1 MKGKKSL
8 RTLLVAAAIACGAT
22 TATAEAALD
31 LQSRATL
38 RHERSTVTRMKADAR
53 TRTLGRD
60 TAKPATHI
68 AGFVK
73 LAEGAG
79 AESLTREGVEVL
91 AVRGGIALCAI
102 PMADV
107 ERIAELPAVQRVELS
122 REAQPL
128 MDQVRAITGADKIH
142 RGTELPQAYTG
153 RGVVTGIVDGG
164 LDPNHIN
171 FKDAA
176 GNSRISYLSHIY
188 TTSTTSQGYKIDEY
202 YTPEK
207 LAAFTTDNDQS
218 FHGTH
223 TLGIMA
229 GGYKGNLTLAQS
241 TSAWQATVGDAAN
254 PYYGM
259 APDADIVAS
268 CGTLADVF
276 IAYGIEGVLNY
287 RYYYNKP
294 AVINLSL
301 GNNTGPHDGSSIICQ
316 YLTEAA
322 KEAIICIAAGN
333 SGDNN
338 IVLSKTFTAADTQQ
352 RTFINSISDVNGYH
366 NLRYGQV
373 YAYSADDS
381 EFTIKAVVYNKK
393 RGVVTFELPISSNT
407 DGVSTYYSTTGYEQD
422 GDKSHVNFSKAFN
435 GYIGAGS
442 MIDEDNGRYYV
453 LIDYMVEDNQDSNA
467 DSNYVL
473 GIVVEGADGQRVDC
487 YCDGSFSGFGDLGI
501 EGWDNGTADGSVSNM
516 ATANDVIVVGAY
528 NFRDSWPSLDGYMYS
543 FQGHY
548 PEGQVSEYS
557 SWGTLADGRQL
568 PHVCAPGT
576 TVISSSSMY
585 YCEDPSYPM
594 TNGEL
599 QARLAEPVRTNYW
612 HQSLGTSMACPVV
625 AGGIALWLEADPTLD
640 VHDVK
645 EIIAATAVKDEAVLA
660 GNAVQWGAGKFDAY
674 AGLKEVIRRQAG
686 GAELTKAHSS
696 RLMVTSEGGN
706 RFSAFVGGAK
716 SIDATIYTVSGQVAL
731 ASRAEG
737 DEISLDASRLAPG
750 CYILKVNNLTRKIMV
765 R

>member
-1 MKGKKSL
+1 MKKLNHFS
-8 RTLLVAAAIACGAT
+8 TLLIAAAMAGGT
-22 TATAEAALD
+22 MTATAQAALD

-38 RHERSTVTRMKADAR
+38 RHERSTVAKMRVDAH
-53 TRTLGRD
+53 TKSLSKDAT
-60 TAKPATHI
+60 KPATHI
-68 AGFVK
+68 AGFIK
-73 LAEGAG
+73 LTDGAG
-79 AESLTREGVEVL
+79 AESLTGEGVEVL

-107 ERIAELPAVQRVELS
+107 ERIASLPGVQRVELS

-128 MDQVRAITGADKIH
+128 MDQVRVLTGADKIH
-142 RGTELPQAYTG
+142 LGTDLPQAYTG
-153 RGVVTGIVDGG
+153 RGVVTGIVDSG

-176 GNSRISYLSHIY
+176 GNSRISYLTHIY

-207 LAAFTTDNDQS
+207 LAGFTTDNDQS

-223 TLGIMA
+223 TLGIMS
-229 GGYKGNLTLAQS
+229 GGYKGNLTLAKS
-241 TSAWQATVGDAAN
+241 TSAWQATVGEAAN

-287 RYYYNKP
+287 RYYNNKP

-301 GNNTGPHDGSSIICQ
+301 GNNSGPHDGSSIICQ

-352 RTFINSISDVNGYH
+352 RTFIKSISDVSGYH

-373 YAYSADDS
+373 YAYSDDAS
-381 EFTIKAVVYNKK
+381 EFTIKAVIYNKK
-393 RGVVTFELPISSNT
+393 RGTVTFELPISSNT
-407 DGVSTYYSTTGYEQD
+407 DGVSTYYSSPDYEED
-422 GDKSHVNFSKAFN
+422 GDKSHVNFTKAFN
-435 GYIGAGS
+435 GYIGMGS
-442 MIDEDNGRYYV
+442 MIDEDNGRYYT

-467 DSNYVL
+467 DGNYVL

-487 YCDGSFSGFGDLGI
+487 YCDGSFSGFGNLDI
-501 EGWDNGTADGSVSNM
+501 AGWDSGTADGSVSNM

-528 NFRDSWPSLDGYMYS
+528 SFRDSWPSLDGYMYS

-548 PEGQVSEYS
+548 PEGQISEYS

-585 YCEDPSYPM
+585 YCEDPDYPM
-594 TNGEL
+594 TNSEL
-599 QARLAEPVRTNYW
+599 QARLDESSRTNYW

-625 AGGIALWLEADPTLD
+625 AGGIALWLEADPTLT

-645 EIIAATAVKDEAVLA
+645 EIIAATSVKDEAVLA

-674 AGLKEVIRRQAG
+674 AGLKEVIRRQTG
-686 GAELTKAHSS
+686 GAGLTSTDNS
-696 RLMVTSEGGN
+696 RLMVTSDGGN
-706 RFSAFVGGAK
+706 RFGVFVGGAK
-716 SIDATIYTVSGQVAL
+716 SLDAAIYTVSGQLAL
-731 ASRAEG
+731 AACAEG
-737 DEISLDASRLAPG
+737 DETSIDASRLAPG
-750 CYILKVNNLTRKIMV
+750 CYILKVNNQTRKIIV
-765 R
+765 K